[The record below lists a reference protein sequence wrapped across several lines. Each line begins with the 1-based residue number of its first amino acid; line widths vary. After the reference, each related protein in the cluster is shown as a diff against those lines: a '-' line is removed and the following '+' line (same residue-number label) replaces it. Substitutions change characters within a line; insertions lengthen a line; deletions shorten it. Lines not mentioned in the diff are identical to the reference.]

1 MKFSKINFLKSSP
14 NTIQC
19 PKSNFKEIA
28 FIGRSNVGKSS
39 LINMLFNN
47 KNLAKISKKPGKTK
61 LINHFIIND
70 TILLADLPGYG
81 YAKLS
86 KVETKKINEI
96 IQDYIENR
104 KNLTKLFLLI
114 DIRHELIKTD
124 FITAI
129 SILQILYSKNRSK
142 STSKDLYG
150 FFNKTSKSFYQFFI
164 TQLHFFVLLKE
175 ETLRR
180 LEINKN
186 NYFKSEF
193 NFLVDVIVK
202 NKFIEAIEN
211 SKYINNYIQ
220 KKEIDYFKNDSTV
233 IHKVFEKIYLS
244 LIHI

>member
-124 FITAI
+124 LLFINY
-129 SILQILYSKNRSK
+129 LDNLK
-142 STSKDLYG
+142 
-150 FFNKTSKSFYQFFI
+150 KSFHIIF
-164 TQLHFFVLLKE
+164 T
-175 ETLRR
+175 
-180 LEINKN
+180 
-186 NYFKSEF
+186 KS
-193 NFLVDVIVK
+193 DKVK
-202 NKFIEAIEN
+202 SSEL
-211 SKYINNYIQ
+211 SKKSNNYI
-220 KKEIDYFKNDSTV
+220 KNIKSSYLENKFFVSSSFSKNGKEEILNFIMKQ
-233 IHKVFEKIYLS
+233 
-244 LIHI
+244 

>member
-19 PKSNFKEIA
+19 PKSDFKEIA

-124 FITAI
+124 LLFINY
-129 SILQILYSKNRSK
+129 LDNLK
-142 STSKDLYG
+142 
-150 FFNKTSKSFYQFFI
+150 KSFHVIF
-164 TQLHFFVLLKE
+164 T
-175 ETLRR
+175 
-180 LEINKN
+180 
-186 NYFKSEF
+186 KS
-193 NFLVDVIVK
+193 DKVK
-202 NKFIEAIEN
+202 MNEL
-211 SKYINNYIQ
+211 SKKSNNYI
-220 KKEIDYFKNDSTV
+220 KNIKSSYLENKFFVSSSSSKNGKEEILNF
-233 IHKVFEKIYLS
+233 IME
-244 LIHI
+244 

>member
-1 MKFSKINFLKSSP
+1 MKFSKIKFLKSSP
-14 NTIQC
+14 NTNQC
-19 PKSNFKEIA
+19 PKSNFEEIA

-114 DIRHELIKTD
+114 DIRHEPIKTD
-124 FITAI
+124 LSFINYLDNLKKGFYIIFTKSDKVKKNELSKKSNI
-129 SILQILYSKNRSK
+129 YIKNIKSSCLENKFFVSSSSSKN
-142 STSKDLYG
+142 G
-150 FFNKTSKSFYQFFI
+150 
-164 TQLHFFVLLKE
+164 KE
-175 ETLRR
+175 EIL
-180 LEINKN
+180 
-186 NYFKSEF
+186 
-193 NFLVDVIVK
+193 NFIMK
-202 NKFIEAIEN
+202 
-211 SKYINNYIQ
+211 
-220 KKEIDYFKNDSTV
+220 
-233 IHKVFEKIYLS
+233 
-244 LIHI
+244 

>member
-1 MKFSKINFLKSSP
+1 MKFSKIIFLKSSP

-19 PKSNFKEIA
+19 PKSNFEEIA

-47 KNLAKISKKPGKTK
+47 KNLAKTSKKPGKTK

-114 DIRHELIKTD
+114 DIRHEPIKTD
-124 FITAI
+124 LLFIDYLDSLKRSFHIVFTK
-129 SILQILYSKNRSK
+129 SDKLKKDELSKKSKNYIKNINSSCLMSK
-142 STSKDLYG
+142 
-150 FFNKTSKSFYQFFI
+150 FFI
-164 TQLHFFVLLKE
+164 SSSSSKIGKE
-175 ETLRR
+175 EIL
-180 LEINKN
+180 
-186 NYFKSEF
+186 
-193 NFLVDVIVK
+193 NFI
-202 NKFIEAIEN
+202 I
-211 SKYINNYIQ
+211 S
-220 KKEIDYFKNDSTV
+220 
-233 IHKVFEKIYLS
+233 
-244 LIHI
+244 

>member
-1 MKFSKINFLKSSP
+1 MKFSQINFLKSSP

-47 KNLAKISKKPGKTK
+47 KSLAKISKKPGKTK

-114 DIRHELIKTD
+114 DIRHEPIKTD
-124 FITAI
+124 LLFINYLDNLKKSFHVIFTK
-129 SILQILYSKNRSK
+129 SDKVKQNELSKKSKNYIKNIRS
-142 STSKDLYG
+142 SHME
-150 FFNKTSKSFYQFFI
+150 NKFFI
-164 TQLHFFVLLKE
+164 SSSSSKNGKE
-175 ETLRR
+175 EIL
-180 LEINKN
+180 
-186 NYFKSEF
+186 
-193 NFLVDVIVK
+193 NFIM
-202 NKFIEAIEN
+202 E
-211 SKYINNYIQ
+211 
-220 KKEIDYFKNDSTV
+220 
-233 IHKVFEKIYLS
+233 
-244 LIHI
+244 

>member
-19 PKSNFKEIA
+19 PKSSFEEIA

-124 FITAI
+124 LLFINY
-129 SILQILYSKNRSK
+129 LDNLK
-142 STSKDLYG
+142 
-150 FFNKTSKSFYQFFI
+150 KSFHIIF
-164 TQLHFFVLLKE
+164 T
-175 ETLRR
+175 
-180 LEINKN
+180 
-186 NYFKSEF
+186 KS
-193 NFLVDVIVK
+193 DKVK
-202 NKFIEAIEN
+202 SSEL
-211 SKYINNYIQ
+211 SKKSNNYI
-220 KKEIDYFKNDSTV
+220 KNIKSSYLENKFFVSSSSSTNGKEEILNFIMKQ
-233 IHKVFEKIYLS
+233 
-244 LIHI
+244 

>member
-19 PKSNFKEIA
+19 PKSSFEEIA

-114 DIRHELIKTD
+114 DIRHEPIKTD
-124 FITAI
+124 LLFINYLDNLKKSFHIIFTKSDKVKKNELSKKSSNYIKNIKSSYLENKFFI
-129 SILQILYSKNRSK
+129 SSSSSKN
-142 STSKDLYG
+142 G
-150 FFNKTSKSFYQFFI
+150 
-164 TQLHFFVLLKE
+164 KE
-175 ETLRR
+175 EIL
-180 LEINKN
+180 
-186 NYFKSEF
+186 
-193 NFLVDVIVK
+193 NFIMK
-202 NKFIEAIEN
+202 
-211 SKYINNYIQ
+211 Q
-220 KKEIDYFKNDSTV
+220 
-233 IHKVFEKIYLS
+233 
-244 LIHI
+244 

>member
-1 MKFSKINFLKSSP
+1 MKFSKIKFLKSSP
-14 NTIQC
+14 NTNQC
-19 PKSNFKEIA
+19 PKSNFEEIA

-114 DIRHELIKTD
+114 DIRHEPIKTD
-124 FITAI
+124 LSFINYLDNLKKGFYIIFTK
-129 SILQILYSKNRSK
+129 SDKVKKNELSKK
-142 STSKDLYG
+142 S
-150 FFNKTSKSFYQFFI
+150 
-164 TQLHFFVLLKE
+164 
-175 ETLRR
+175 
-180 LEINKN
+180 
-186 NYFKSEF
+186 
-193 NFLVDVIVK
+193 
-202 NKFIEAIEN
+202 
-211 SKYINNYIQ
+211 NNYIKNIKSSCLENKFFVSSSSQ
-220 KKEIDYFKNDSTV
+220 KNGKEEI
-233 IHKVFEKIYLS
+233 LS
-244 LIHI
+244 FIMK